1 MSKTSFN
8 HNGNVLGAGIAREQ
22 MNKQDKKEIDS
33 FVRQVV
39 KKYKSKIQA
48 VILFG
53 SASRN
58 QLNKESDIDFLIV
71 ASGNR
76 LDFLKKITRIA
87 ASLVL
92 KYGRPISTKVY
103 GISQYAYLKGLETPF
118 MKNIENEGKILW
130 MRS

>member
-1 MSKTSFN
+1 
-8 HNGNVLGAGIAREQ
+8 
-22 MNKQDKKEIDS
+22 MNQQDKKEIDS

-39 KKYKSKIQA
+39 KKYKRKIQA

-76 LDFLKKITRIA
+76 LDFLRKITRIA

-92 KYGRPISTKVY
+92 KYGWPISTKVY
-103 GISQYAYLKGLETPF
+103 DISQYAYLKGLDTPF
-118 MKNIENEGKILW
+118 MKNIENEGKVLW